1 METNGDSEGKENTG
15 DKPREPPN
23 LNHEEQEKLNDKLLA
38 ACELPADALTKIDG
52 KYPYGNVKFIKE
64 TCLAGLVIL
73 ILGIGFFLADFG
85 TDLQFSIEMSS
96 MSNQS
101 FTEEIN
107 DCTRDIQVTKV
118 TVRLI

>member
-1 METNGDSEGKENTG
+1 MTI
-15 DKPREPPN
+15 
-23 LNHEEQEKLNDKLLA
+23 LNDYNSYCQSHWLIA
-38 ACELPADALTKIDG
+38 ADALTKIDG

-64 TCLAGLVIL
+64 TCLAALVIL

-96 MSNQS
+96 MSNQN

-107 DCTRDIQVTKV
+107 NCTRDIQVTKV
-118 TVRLI
+118 TGR

>member
-1 METNGDSEGKENTG
+1 MTI
-15 DKPREPPN
+15 
-23 LNHEEQEKLNDKLLA
+23 LNDYNSCCQSHWLIA
-38 ACELPADALTKIDG
+38 ADALTKIDG
-52 KYPYGNVKFIKE
+52 KYPYGNVKFIIK
-64 TCLAGLVIL
+64 TCLAALVIL

-107 DCTRDIQVTKV
+107 DCTRDVQVTEV
-118 TVRLI
+118 TGR

>member
-1 METNGDSEGKENTG
+1 MTISNDY
-15 DKPREPPN
+15 N
-23 LNHEEQEKLNDKLLA
+23 LCCQSHWLIA
-38 ACELPADALTKIDG
+38 ADALTKIDG

-64 TCLAGLVIL
+64 TCLAGLGIL

>member
-1 METNGDSEGKENTG
+1 MTI
-15 DKPREPPN
+15 
-23 LNHEEQEKLNDKLLA
+23 LNDYNSYCQSHWVIA
-38 ACELPADALTKIDG
+38 ANALTKIDG
-52 KYPYGNVKFIKE
+52 KYPYGNVKFIIK
-64 TCLAGLVIL
+64 TCLAALVIL

-85 TDLQFSIEMSS
+85 TDLQFSIEMSA

>member
-1 METNGDSEGKENTG
+1 MTI
-15 DKPREPPN
+15 
-23 LNHEEQEKLNDKLLA
+23 LNDYNSYCKSHWLIA
-38 ACELPADALTKIDG
+38 ADALTKIDG
-52 KYPYGNVKFIKE
+52 KYPYGNVKFIIK
-64 TCLAGLVIL
+64 TCLAALVIL